1 MKKAMKEHSY
11 QRAGMKHMCFTLIE
25 LLVVIAIIAILAGM
39 LLPALNNARER
50 GRTASCTNNMK
61 QLLFVGIEYTNEY
74 DGWFLTVNGLN
85 NGITESILNDHK
97 ATWWSWI
104 RKYMGHPINAR
115 LNPIFKCP
123 SEKDSIFKDR
133 NYDTPHY
140 SLNAVLVGNKGE
152 NWYFMHKNSAVKQA
166 SKAVYFAENAY
177 TDKLRIWSMHCLA
190 FRHGGSYSGAGPQA
204 SRPSTWASD
213 TGKANIGYVDGHVGS
228 SGVNQLKSE
237 PLNATANNNIET
249 SFLYNGFNRQSNYFF
264 YQ

>member
-1 MKKAMKEHSY
+1 MKWNKTIHSC
-11 QRAGMKHMCFTLIE
+11 QGFGRKHACFTLIE

-50 GRTASCTNNMK
+50 GRAASCMNNMK
-61 QLLFVGIEYTNEY
+61 QLVFIGNEYTNEY

-97 ATWWSWI
+97 AVWWNWI
-104 RKYMGHPINAR
+104 RKHMNHPITAK
-115 LNPIFKCP
+115 LNPLFKCP
-123 SEKDSIFKDR
+123 SEKAASFVDR

-152 NWYFMHKNSAVKQA
+152 NWYFMHKTSTIKQA

-177 TDKLRIWSMHCLA
+177 TDKLRIWSMHCVA
-190 FRHGGSYSGAGPQA
+190 FRHGGSYTAAAAQA
-204 SRPSTWASD
+204 NRPSTWESD
-213 TGKANIGYVDGHVGS
+213 TGSTHLGYVDGHVGS
-228 SGVNQLKSE
+228 SKVSQLKAE
-237 PLNATANNNIET
+237 PNNPISNNATTN
-249 SFLYNGFNRQSNYFF
+249 FLYNGFNRGSNYFY